1 MVPKMT
7 VNPVAES
14 RFDSFSID
22 AGDERLFGP
31 HGPVRLGNKAF
42 QVLLRLVE
50 RRGRLV
56 TKDELMSSVWDG
68 TIVSEFS
75 LTSAIKEL
83 RRALGDDARAPRF
96 IESVYG
102 RGYRFLAPIAFV
114 DESALRAVKPAP
126 AAWSRFQPDFAL
138 PAAAAD
144 AQAGPTEAERERC
157 MPKGQHRSLRQSCE
171 RLVAVAAAVTSLIP
185 AFTLAQ
191 AGREGPLPTT
201 RPAVAAS
208 VPWVGVGAARDRD
221 SVRSNGGSLAT

>member
-1 MVPKMT
+1 MATNMT
-7 VNPVAES
+7 ANRVAES
-14 RFDSFSID
+14 QFDSFSID
-22 AGDERLFGP
+22 AADERLFGP

-102 RGYRFLAPIAFV
+102 RGYRFLTPIAFV
-114 DESALRAVKPAP
+114 DEREPGDIKSAPS
-126 AAWSRFQPDFAL
+126 AWSRARRDDEL

-144 AQAGPTEAERERC
+144 REAVPAIVERQ
-157 MPKGQHRSLRQSCE
+157 PVQLKGKPVPAERSLRQSWE
-171 RLVAVAAAVTSLIP
+171 RFVALAAALTSLIP
-185 AFTLAQ
+185 ALTLAQ
-191 AGREGPLPTT
+191 VSRE
-201 RPAVAAS
+201 RHFSAIEPAALVAAS
-208 VPWVGVGAARDRD
+208 SGRHPGWRRG
-221 SVRSNGGSLAT
+221 